1 MRLISP
7 SSLVAGRYQRRNSV
21 GNLPA
26 ELAAVAVMRSAML
39 LRTISLATMTPS
51 RICSS
56 SALLA
61 VSLRTLT
68 MFSWHALNSLICASN
83 SARWSRSS
91 LLSAS
96 MSSSAWAIRW
106 IVG

>member
-26 ELAAVAVMRSAML
+26 ELAAVAVML

-68 MFSWHALNSLICASN
+68 MFSWHALSSLICASN

>member
-39 LRTISLATMTPS
+39 LRTISLATMTS
-51 RICSS
+51 SS